1 MQYGVLPHVPRDQ
14 IQPGDLL
21 FFYTPISHVAMY
33 VGGNQMIHA
42 THPGELSHIE
52 TIASYW
58 WAEYVGAGR
67 PG

>member
-1 MQYGVLPHVPRDQ
+1 MSRSTL
-14 IQPGDLL
+14 
-21 FFYTPISHVAMY
+21 TPYRRH
-33 VGGNQMIHA
+33 QMIHA